1 MNNEKEIQV
10 LEHKIARLGE
20 KIANFE
26 KNNISEK
33 KKNDLLMKKLKY
45 ETQLEELQYA

>member
-1 MNNEKEIQV
+1 MSNEKEIRI
-10 LEHKIARLGE
+10 LEHKITNLGK

-33 KKNDLLMKKLKY
+33 KKNNLLIKKLKY
-45 ETQLEELQYA
+45 ETQLEEIQYT